1 MTYKLIYK
9 TMPTAPNFTLK
20 DQNGRE
26 HSLASYK
33 SRWVVL
39 YFYPKDDTPGCTKE
53 ACGFRDSRNKFEA
66 KDVEVFGISKDS
78 VTSHKKFADKHALNF
93 PILSDESLET
103 IKAYNAWGLKK
114 FMGKEYEGIMRTTVI
129 ISPEGEIVKTYN
141 DVDPIAHAREVLHDI
156 QELKSAQ

>member
-1 MTYKLIYK
+1 
-9 TMPTAPNFTLK
+9 MPTAPDFKLQ

-26 HSLASYK
+26 HSLSSYK
-33 SRWVVL
+33 NRWVVL
-39 YFYPKDDTPGCTKE
+39 YFYPKDSTPGCTKE

-78 VTSHKKFADKHALNF
+78 VASHKKFADKHALNF
-93 PILSDESLET
+93 PILSNESLET
-103 IKAYNAWGLKK
+103 IKAYGAWGLKK

-129 ISPEGEIVKTYN
+129 VSPEGEIVKTYV
-141 DVDPIAHAREVLHDI
+141 DVDPIAHAREVLQDI